1 MPIPTETATG
11 HRCSVLVID
20 DDGDV
25 CEMLRVALTADGY
38 DVATV
43 ANGREALVYLRS
55 HAETCLIVLDLMLP
69 QMDGTHFRMA
79 QLRDRSL
86 AWIPLVVMSG
96 GVDAGRRARELGAR
110 RFVRKPL
117 NLDEIRL
124 ALRHIGCWHGRP
136 RERASNNSA
145 GP

>member
-1 MPIPTETATG
+1 MPTPGESATG

-38 DVATV
+38 DVAAA
-43 ANGREALVYLRS
+43 ANGRDALMYLRS
-55 HAETCLIVLDLMLP
+55 HAETCMIVLDLLLP
-69 QMDGTHFRMA
+69 QMDGTHFRQA

-86 AWIPLVVMSG
+86 AWIPLIVMSG
-96 GVDAGRRARELGAR
+96 GVDADRRARELGAR

-124 ALRHIGCWHGRP
+124 ALRHIGCCHSRP
-136 RERASNNSA
+136 RVRASNTSA
-145 GP
+145 GR

>member
-1 MPIPTETATG
+1 
-11 HRCSVLVID
+11 VLVID

-38 DVATV
+38 DVAAA
-43 ANGREALVYLRS
+43 ANGREALMYLRS
-55 HAETCLIVLDLMLP
+55 HAETCIIVLDLMLP
-69 QMDGTHFRMA
+69 QMDGTHFRAA

-96 GVDAGRRARELGAR
+96 GVDADRRARELGAR

-124 ALRHIGCWHGRP
+124 TLRHIGCCHSRP
-136 RERASNNSA
+136 RVRASNTSA
-145 GP
+145 GR